1 MSLEEKERVSVIIPV
16 YNSEEYIGRCLD
28 SVINQTYKNIE
39 ILAFNDGSKDNSLKI
54 LNEYQAKY
62 PNVIKVINQENQGVA
77 KTRNDG
83 IKKATGK
90 YVMFID
96 NDDYINT
103 NYIETFVKEAEKEDL
118 DIILGGYK
126 RVNSESKTLREVKL
140 ENTEWSKLVIMAPW
154 AKIYKKEYIIEKD
167 IQFLDNNIGEDV
179 YFNLQAMFLTDKIK
193 IIDYV
198 GYNWFFNEKSV
209 SNTIQKNLDKIN
221 VFNLLDNC
229 YNTLKSKEVLKNN
242 NNIIEMFFLRYIIWF
257 LLFSTKGALKQE
269 IITIY
274 NKLFKWLGDR
284 FPNYKKNKYIS
295 LTKPKGESPI
305 IRTLIYTFMIL
316 QKIRMDRIFI
326 ITWSK
331 IGKNKYRNG

>member
-126 RVNSESKTLREVKL
+126 RVNSEGKTLREVKL

-242 NNIIEMFFLRYIIWF
+242 NNIIEMFFLRYLIWF
-257 LLFSTKGALKQE
+257 LLFSTKGASKQE

-316 QKIRMDRIFI
+316 QKIRMDKIFI
-326 ITWSK
+326 IIWSK
-331 IGKNKYRNG
+331 IGRK